1 MTALELNARAL
12 RIRRRIIDLAYQA
25 GSKGAHIAPSLSI
38 AEIMSVLMEQMTAQD
53 TLILSKGHGG
63 LGYYWGITADLRR
76 AGSCPLKCWR
86 NLSATEAPCRGS
98 PPKIPR

>member
-63 LGYYWGITADLRR
+63 LGYYCGLAE
-76 AGSCPLKCWR
+76 GCSCPLKCWR
-86 NLSATEAPCRGS
+86 NSSATVAPCRGS